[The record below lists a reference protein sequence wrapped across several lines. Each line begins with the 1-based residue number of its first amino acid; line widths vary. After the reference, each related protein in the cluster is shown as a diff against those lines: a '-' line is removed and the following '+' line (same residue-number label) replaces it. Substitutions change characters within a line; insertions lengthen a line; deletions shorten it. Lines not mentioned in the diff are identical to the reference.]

1 MMSNNR
7 DYKTHAR
14 KVTTNLA
21 SHAELM
27 AKYVMIGKTRES
39 ASRLALAEMN
49 GRVPA
54 CAACGMTVG
63 AVMFREYEA
72 GTEWQD
78 GTCCA

>member
-21 SHAELM
+21 RHAELA
-27 AKYVMIGKTRES
+27 AKYVMIGETRES
-39 ASRLALAEMN
+39 ASRIAFAEMN

-54 CAACGMTVG
+54 CATCGMTVG
-63 AVMFREYEA
+63 AVMFRDYA
-72 GTEWQD
+72 LGLNWLD
-78 GTCCA
+78 RTCCA